1 MNFLKHSFT
10 SFVYH
15 RIQLTLICCQCRRYF
30 TERTMRLLTIFD
42 VGSDVLCLHLPC
54 ILSDNFTDKF
64 KTLAYCWVG
73 SN

>member
-15 RIQLTLICCQCRRYF
+15 RIQLTLICSQCRRYF

-42 VGSDVLCLHLPC
+42 VGSDVLCLHLLVFSQTTSQTNLKLLR
-54 ILSDNFTDKF
+54 I
-64 KTLAYCWVG
+64 VG
-73 SN
+73 